1 MRIAVYGG
9 TFNPIHNAHLHWMRS
24 FAEAM
29 QFDRIILMPSH
40 TPPHKSGKALAS
52 PEDRL
57 AMCRL
62 AVANEA
68 FPVEVS
74 EMEIRRGGASYTA
87 DTLEALHREN
97 PQDELFLLMGEDMF
111 LSLAK
116 WYDPQRIFRYAKI
129 CAAPRSRE
137 GLANLAAYEKT
148 LAALG
153 AQCFLKEIAYLPVS
167 STMVRE
173 AVRARKSIRA
183 LVPEAVAAYIETH
196 GLYRA
201 QEA

>member
-9 TFNPIHNAHLHWMRS
+9 TFNPIHNAHLHLMRS

-111 LSLAK
+111 LTLLSWRRPDKILK
-116 WYDPQRIFRYAKI
+116 LSTI
-129 CAAPRSRE
+129 CAAPRSWQ
-137 GLANLAAYEKT
+137 GLKKLEEYAEK
-148 LAALG
+148 
-153 AQCFLKEIAYLPVS
+153 LKERGGRVVLGDIEYLPVS
-167 STMVRE
+167 STMVRDC
-173 AVRARKSIRA
+173 IREGKDVA
-183 LVPEAVAAYIETH
+183 GLVPRGVAEYIKTKH
-196 GLYRA
+196 LY
-201 QEA
+201 EESLL